1 VDEELAMLLLAM
13 ASKGEL
19 MPWLTDSER
28 AEEERRQC
36 INCMA
41 ELHSAGRINAFEHI
55 RRPPEQDE
63 WRLDYGSWSRVY
75 RDLVPLLDDEAG
87 RVVSAVVSLGIGL
100 WEPTF
105 HEAVL
110 DWCVRDRKRIDSVL
124 ALPPNP
130 DVPDFCFAAALI
142 AGLRTNPSFYLEV
155 AIDYARGNRRS
166 RMPGIRAMGA
176 MSIEDNTTVQRA
188 VSVLGGVVQDKHAPT
203 RDRADALTAAVE
215 VAQRCGG
222 SMDSV
227 VSAIV
232 AIAAVDRQAELLH
245 ACSHLLVRF
254 GRQLRDAL
262 LPSLLEALVCLS
274 IDGGAGRSPV
284 DMPLYSLFTNGRR
297 EEALSCLETLLRNSA
312 ADDPLEALGS
322 TTHYLATA
330 TADLLPTVICRWLLT
345 GERTLCAAARKL
357 LTSSVNQNL
366 AFDFD
371 PGNQDWSD
379 IRTVYLARK
388 AIGWLM
394 PHATAPASFLACLL
408 RHAGP
413 TASAELGELLFDPI
427 LVNYPLAARAYLEA
441 VCPSLPV
448 GAKARVEEVLARDDS
463 YKRAI
468 DDAGFVPELQ
478 PTERHRWIE
487 NQRQGEEW
495 AKARNKVEG
504 KSVLTQLFT
513 RRTMLYGTRAISYV
527 DDPGG
532 GTRRFDN
539 RLGTISHT
547 AHNAMGWVYDPCGL
561 DFVLRIF
568 RAERKPE

>member
-1 VDEELAMLLLAM
+1 MDEELAISLKMM
-13 ASKGEL
+13 ASQGQL
-19 MPWLTDSER
+19 MEWLTNPARSE
-28 AEEERRQC
+28 EQRRQC
-36 INCMA
+36 IVCISQ
-41 ELHSAGRINAFEHI
+41 LHNSRQIDAFDHMG
-55 RRPPEQDE
+55 RPPGQNE
-63 WRLDYGSWSRVY
+63 WHLNYGLWSRVY
-75 RDLVPLLDDEAG
+75 CDLVPLLDDEAG
-87 RVVSAVVSLGIGL
+87 RVVSAVINLSAGHWAATL
-100 WEPTF
+100 
-105 HEAVL
+105 HEAFL
-110 DWCVRDRKRIDSVL
+110 DWCTRDKKRIDSVL
-124 ALPPNP
+124 ALTPATEI
-130 DVPDFCFAAALI
+130 PDFCFAAALI
-142 AGLRTNPSFYLEV
+142 AGLRIDVSAYLEEAV
-155 AIDYARGNRRS
+155 EFAQGNRHS
-166 RMPGIRAMGA
+166 RMPGIRAMSA
-176 MSIEDNTTVQRA
+176 MSVLEDATVRRA
-188 VSVLGGVVQDKHAPT
+188 VQVLGGIVGDKHAPI
-203 RDRADALTAAVE
+203 RDRADALAAAVE

-222 SMDSV
+222 SIDRL
-227 VSAIV
+227 VSDIV
-232 AIAAVDRQAELLH
+232 GMAARDKQPELLRE
-245 ACSHLLVRF
+245 CCNLVVRF
-254 GRQLRDAL
+254 GRQIRESL
-262 LPSLLEALVCLS
+262 LPPLLEALQSLS
-274 IDGGAGRSPV
+274 IDVAEGRSWV
-284 DMPLYSLFTNGRR
+284 DAPLYSLLTNDRGD
-297 EEALSCLETLLRNSA
+297 EALSCLEILLMNSGA
-312 ADDPLEALGS
+312 ENPLDWLRS
-322 TTHYLATA
+322 TTHHLATA
-330 TADLLPTVICRWLLT
+330 TNDLLPVVISSWLLT
-345 GERTLCAAARKL
+345 GERKLCAAARHL
-357 LTSSVNQNL
+357 LTSAVNQNL
-366 AFDFD
+366 IFDFD
-371 PGNQDWSD
+371 PGNKDWPD
-379 IRTVYLARK
+379 NRTVYLARK